1 MGGNALKNTE
11 TYRAGSQKYLN
22 VYNQVICRL
31 SSEYPNLVHYL
42 PRQHRSKSD
51 HGDIDILLRSD
62 SVPNLGPDTI
72 ESIFNPNEVHSN
84 GGVYSFDV
92 YNFQVDLVKKP
103 VKYWKC
109 SKVFFSIGGLGNLS
123 GKIARRMRFKWGFQ
137 GLHYMAFYED
147 NRSVKLG
154 EFVVS
159 KNPREVFEFL
169 GFDFERFLEGF
180 GTQEEMFDYVIE
192 SENFSIDAFL
202 PENLTADQ
210 RHRDTKRQSY
220 HDFMNY
226 LEENAPKKRMERPS
240 HEEAVKM
247 AEEFFPEC
255 GLRDK
260 INASK
265 KKYEKKQRA
274 NNIFNGN
281 VLIDEFGITGRKLGE
296 AIGRLKSKYDS
307 DDEYRSHILN
317 VGREAMLDE
326 FAEANDLER

>member
-11 TYRAGSQKYLN
+11 TYRAGPKKFLN
-22 VYNQVICRL
+22 VYNQVICML
-31 SSEYPNLVHYL
+31 SNEYHDLVHYL
-42 PRQHRSKSD
+42 PRQHRSKLD
-51 HGDIDILLRSD
+51 HGDIDIFLRSD
-62 SVPNLGPDTI
+62 TVPNLGPGKI
-72 ESIFNPNEVHSN
+72 ESLFNPNEVHSN
-84 GGVYSFDV
+84 GGVYSFDLWQ
-92 YNFQVDLVKKP
+92 FQVDLVKQKP
-103 VKYWKC
+103 ENWKC
-109 SKVFFSIGGLGNLS
+109 AKVFYDQSGFGNLS

-137 GLHYMAFYED
+137 GLRYMAFYED

-159 KNPREVFEFL
+159 KNPRKVLEFL
-169 GFDFERFLEGF
+169 GFDFDRFLEGF
-180 GTQEEMFDYVIE
+180 KTQEEMFNYVIE

-317 VGREAMLDE
+317 VGRESMLDE